1 MAQWFASLGLLGQI
15 FLCMA
20 APSTVILL
28 IQIVLSLLGFDH
40 DGDGDF
46 DMPPDV
52 VDVDGGEVDISAAD
66 VADLQFFSLRS
77 VIAFFV
83 TFGWMGVSLVKT
95 DLNPVWIFAIA
106 FLCGVFVM
114 MLVAVLMRAMYRLQ
128 SDGTADI
135 RKAVGVSGSV
145 YMTVPAQRGG
155 KGKVNVMIG
164 DTLTERD
171 AVTDEET
178 PLKFGEEVMVVGISG
193 GNTLIVTRK

>member
-46 DMPPDV
+46 DMPPDA

-95 DLNPVWIFAIA
+95 DLSPVWIFAIA

-114 MLVAVLMRAMYRLQ
+114 ALVAVLMRAMYRLQ